1 MIDKESQRIRVE
13 YHAIKK
19 AQNSVASKIASC
31 TSWVWS

>member
-19 AQNSVASKIASC
+19 AQNSTNSDSITKA
-31 TSWVWS
+31 